1 MKGELRAV
9 SNGLCVFSIANE
21 SIVLILFTYRILL
34 NVKGMR
40 LLADQLDL
48 DRTGKAEVLTEE
60 T

>member
-21 SIVLILFTYRILL
+21 SIVLILFTYGILL

-40 LLADQLDL
+40 LLADQLVL
-48 DRTGKAEVLTEE
+48 VRTGKADEMHQSF
-60 T
+60 